1 MEKLISIE
9 LRNYIEKNDAL
20 NLIKWLS
27 DFDIIQY
34 MNEDLYMIT
43 TLNNILNNKQEL
55 LLTYYLN
62 QKQIFH
68 MIDLNNNPIG
78 FIFLIPYKNN
88 VYEIVIAIG
97 NKELCSK
104 QIAKHVLNNI
114 INYIKEKLNGE
125 KIIAKIH
132 YQNIR
137 SINLFTHLG
146 FNKIYENDKYLHFQ
160 LTLNDS
166 KNFFLERL

>member
-62 QKQIFH
+62 QNQIFH

-78 FIFLIPYKNN
+78 FISLIP
-88 VYEIVIAIG
+88 
-97 NKELCSK
+97 
-104 QIAKHVLNNI
+104 
-114 INYIKEKLNGE
+114 
-125 KIIAKIH
+125 
-132 YQNIR
+132 
-137 SINLFTHLG
+137 
-146 FNKIYENDKYLHFQ
+146 
-160 LTLNDS
+160 
-166 KNFFLERL
+166 

>member
-9 LRNYIEKNDAL
+9 LRNYIEKNNAL

-78 FIFLIPYKNN
+78 FIFLIPY
-88 VYEIVIAIG
+88 
-97 NKELCSK
+97 
-104 QIAKHVLNNI
+104 
-114 INYIKEKLNGE
+114 
-125 KIIAKIH
+125 
-132 YQNIR
+132 
-137 SINLFTHLG
+137 
-146 FNKIYENDKYLHFQ
+146 
-160 LTLNDS
+160 
-166 KNFFLERL
+166 

>member
-1 MEKLISIE
+1 
-9 LRNYIEKNDAL
+9 
-20 NLIKWLS
+20 
-27 DFDIIQY
+27 
-34 MNEDLYMIT
+34 
-43 TLNNILNNKQEL
+43 
-55 LLTYYLN
+55 
-62 QKQIFH
+62 

-88 VYEIVIAIG
+88 VYDIVIAIG

-125 KIIAKIH
+125 IIIAKIH

-137 SINLFTHLG
+137 SINLSTHLG
-146 FNKIYENDKYLHFQ
+146 FNKIYENDKYLHVQ

>member
-62 QKQIFH
+62 QSCIFH

-78 FIFLIPYKNN
+78 FISLIPAFK
-88 VYEIVIAIG
+88 G
-97 NKELCSK
+97 NPIE
-104 QIAKHVLNNI
+104 VL
-114 INYIKEKLNGE
+114 KEK
-125 KIIAKIH
+125 
-132 YQNIR
+132 
-137 SINLFTHLG
+137 
-146 FNKIYENDKYLHFQ
+146 
-160 LTLNDS
+160 
-166 KNFFLERL
+166 

>member
-1 MEKLISIE
+1 
-9 LRNYIEKNDAL
+9 
-20 NLIKWLS
+20 
-27 DFDIIQY
+27 

-62 QKQIFH
+62 QSCIFH

-78 FIFLIPYKNN
+78 FISLIHYKNK

-97 NKELCSK
+97 NKELWGK
-104 QIAKHVLNNI
+104 KIAKQALNDT
-114 INYIKEKLNGE
+114 INYIQDKLNGE
-125 KIIAKIH
+125 KLIAKIH

>member
-62 QKQIFH
+62 QNQIFH

-78 FIFLIPYKNN
+78 FISLIPYK
-88 VYEIVIAIG
+88 
-97 NKELCSK
+97 K
-104 QIAKHVLNNI
+104 
-114 INYIKEKLNGE
+114 
-125 KIIAKIH
+125 
-132 YQNIR
+132 
-137 SINLFTHLG
+137 
-146 FNKIYENDKYLHFQ
+146 
-160 LTLNDS
+160 
-166 KNFFLERL
+166 

>member
-43 TLNNILNNKQEL
+43 TLNNKQEL

-62 QKQIFH
+62 QNQIFH

-78 FIFLIPYKNN
+78 FISLIPLY
-88 VYEIVIAIG
+88 
-97 NKELCSK
+97 
-104 QIAKHVLNNI
+104 
-114 INYIKEKLNGE
+114 
-125 KIIAKIH
+125 
-132 YQNIR
+132 
-137 SINLFTHLG
+137 
-146 FNKIYENDKYLHFQ
+146 
-160 LTLNDS
+160 
-166 KNFFLERL
+166 

>member
-9 LRNYIEKNDAL
+9 LRNYIEKNNAL

-27 DFDIIQY
+27 DFDVIQY

-78 FIFLIPYKNN
+78 FIFLIPYKNK

-97 NKELCSK
+97 NKELWGK

-114 INYIKEKLNGE
+114 INYI
-125 KIIAKIH
+125 H
-132 YQNIR
+132 
-137 SINLFTHLG
+137 
-146 FNKIYENDKYLHFQ
+146 
-160 LTLNDS
+160 
-166 KNFFLERL
+166 RLKAGSSNPS

>member
-62 QKQIFH
+62 K
-68 MIDLNNNPIG
+68 
-78 FIFLIPYKNN
+78 
-88 VYEIVIAIG
+88 
-97 NKELCSK
+97 
-104 QIAKHVLNNI
+104 
-114 INYIKEKLNGE
+114 IK
-125 KIIAKIH
+125 
-132 YQNIR
+132 Y
-137 SINLFTHLG
+137 FT
-146 FNKIYENDKYLHFQ
+146 
-160 LTLNDS
+160 
-166 KNFFLERL
+166 